1 MITYSQMFFTVK
13 ADSAVNAKEND
24 QAHLNLMERQRT
36 KVWLRKA
43 YTVIGALLESD

>member
-24 QAHLNLMERQRT
+24 RAHLNLMERQRT

-43 YTVIGALLESD
+43 YAMIDVLLKSH